1 MKKLSP
7 SLIMLAVLGL
17 SQGAH
22 AANWLELQGN
32 EPANAPTFKLWGF
45 LQPTYTY
52 DKADKISGLIAP
64 AGPNATKTT
73 SYNGQYLIPNLVG
86 PDSTD
91 KQAFQFN
98 RARLGLRGVLNP
110 VDKRINYFI
119 LLEAGKNA
127 LTREHSVVL
136 SDASMTFNYIPGARI
151 RVGLFKLPT
160 GEEALVP
167 VHTAFDY
174 VYFSNVTD
182 NLLNERTVR
191 PTSPSAGRTFSALSP
206 VVAPAKIAGSISGFR
221 DIGIQVYDWFGKGP
235 WEFSYAG
242 MVSNGNNINYLGDNN
257 SSKDFT
263 GRLQASYI
271 FGGKGPKREDL
282 SVFVWHQQGKRT
294 FGSSDYDRVREGTG
308 FTYRQKAIHFA
319 GEYMRGKGMIFVGPQ
334 LPFNDVGLP
343 GFQPV
348 NTVAL
353 SDDNKADGWYLSG
366 GYQFLKNWEFDLRYD
381 TLDRL
386 SNSPA
391 DERVFKTWTVGTQY
405 FINKDTRLTL
415 NYEFRKQEVSNPQA
429 ITNTFQ
435 RANAQTIADN
445 LGDRISLQLTYL
457 F

>member
-7 SLIMLAVLGL
+7 SLIMLAILGL
-17 SQGAH
+17 SQGAQ

-32 EPANAPTFKLWGF
+32 EPANAQTFKLWGF

-52 DKADKISGLIAP
+52 NKADKISGLVGP
-64 AGPNATKTT
+64 ANTT
-73 SYNGQYLIPNLVG
+73 AYNGHYTIPNLVG
-86 PDSTD
+86 PDSSD
-91 KQAFQFN
+91 KQTFQFN

-110 VDKRINYFI
+110 VDKRINYFV

-136 SDASMTFNYIPGARI
+136 SDASMTFNYIPGARVRI
-151 RVGLFKLPT
+151 GLFKLPT
-160 GEEALVP
+160 SEEALVP

-191 PTSPSAGRTFSALSP
+191 PFTPTPGRIYAAATAGLTSAN
-206 VVAPAKIAGSISGFR
+206 IAGSISGFR
-221 DIGIQVYDWFGKGP
+221 DIGIQVYDWFRKDA

-242 MVSNGNNINYLGDNN
+242 MVSNGNNINYLGDDN
-257 SSKDFT
+257 SKKDFT

-308 FTYRQKAIHFA
+308 FTYRQKAIHLT
-319 GEYMRGKGMIFVGPQ
+319 GEYMRGKGMIFFGPQ
-334 LPFNDVGLP
+334 PPFNDLGAPAV
-343 GFQPV
+343 QPV
-348 NTVAL
+348 NAVAL
-353 SDDNKADGWYLSG
+353 SDSNKADGWYLSG
-366 GYQFLKNWEFDLRYD
+366 GYQFLKDWEFDLRYD

-391 DERVFKTWTVGTQY
+391 NERVFKTWTVGTQY
-405 FINKDTRLTL
+405 FINKDTRVTL

-429 ITNTFQ
+429 ITNPVQ

>member
-22 AANWLELQGN
+22 AANWLEIQGN

-52 DKADKISGLIAP
+52 NKADKISGLSGAQAAP
-64 AGPNATKTT
+64 F
-73 SYNGQYLIPNLVG
+73 NGQYLIPNLVG

-110 VDKRINYFI
+110 VDKRINYFV
-119 LLEAGKNA
+119 LLDAGKNA
-127 LTREHSVVL
+127 VTREHSVVL
-136 SDASMTFNYIPGARI
+136 TDASMTFNYIPGARI

-167 VHTAFDY
+167 VHVAYDY
-174 VYFSNVTD
+174 VYFSSVTD
-182 NLLNERTVR
+182 NLLLERTVR
-191 PTSPSAGRTFSALSP
+191 PTSPSPGRTFQTP
-206 VVAPAKIAGSISGFR
+206 FPTGMTPAKIAGSVSGFR
-221 DIGIQVYDWFGKGP
+221 DIGIQVYDWFRKDA

-242 MVSNGNNINYLGDNN
+242 MVSNGNNINYLGDDN

-308 FTYRQKAIHFA
+308 FTYRQKAVHVA
-319 GEYMRGKGMIFVGPQ
+319 GEYMRGRGMIFVGPQ
-334 LPFNDVGLP
+334 LPFNDIGAP
-343 GFQPV
+343 AIQPV
-348 NTVAL
+348 NAVAL
-353 SDDNKADGWYLSG
+353 SDSNKADGWYLSG
-366 GYQFLKNWEFDLRYD
+366 GYQFLKDWEFDLRYD
-381 TLDRL
+381 TLNRL
-386 SNSPA
+386 TNSPA
-391 DERVFKTWTVGTQY
+391 NERDFKTWTVGTQY
-405 FINKDTRLTL
+405 AINKDTRLTL
-415 NYEFRKQEVSNPQA
+415 NYEFRKQEVTNPLA
-429 ITNTFQ
+429 ITNAVQ

>member
-17 SQGAH
+17 SQGAQ

-52 DKADKISGLIAP
+52 NKADKISGLTGAQNTP
-64 AGPNATKTT
+64 
-73 SYNGQYLIPNLVG
+73 YNGHYTIPNLVG
-86 PDSTD
+86 PDSSDQQT
-91 KQAFQFN
+91 FQFN
-98 RARLGLRGVLNP
+98 RARLGVRGVLNP
-110 VDKRINYFI
+110 VDKRINYFV
-119 LLEAGKNA
+119 LLEAGRNA
-127 LTREHSVVL
+127 ITREHSVVL

-167 VHTAFDY
+167 VHTAYDY

-191 PTSPSAGRTFSALSP
+191 PFTPTPGRSY
-206 VVAPAKIAGSISGFR
+206 APASAVLTQANVAGSISGFR

-242 MVSNGNNINYLGDNN
+242 MVSNGNNINYLGDDN

-319 GEYMRGKGMIFVGPQ
+319 GEYMRGKGMIFFGPQ
-334 LPFNDVGLP
+334 PPFNDLGAP
-343 GFQPV
+343 AAQPV
-348 NTVAL
+348 NAVAL
-353 SDDNKADGWYLSG
+353 SDSNKADGWYLSG
-366 GYQFLKNWEFDLRYD
+366 GYQFLKDWEFDLRYD
-381 TLDRL
+381 TLNRL
-386 SNSPA
+386 TNSA
-391 DERVFKTWTVGTQY
+391 ANERDFKTWTVGTQY

-415 NYEFRKQEVSNPQA
+415 NYEFRKQEVPNPQA
-429 ITNTFQ
+429 IPAGPQ

>member
-17 SQGAH
+17 SQGAQ

-52 DKADKISGLIAP
+52 NKADKISGLTGAP
-64 AGPNATKTT
+64 NTP
-73 SYNGQYLIPNLVG
+73 YNGHYIIPNLVG

-98 RARLGLRGVLNP
+98 RARLGVRGVLNP
-110 VDKRINYFI
+110 VDKRINYFV

-167 VHTAFDY
+167 VHTAYDY

-191 PTSPSAGRTFSALSP
+191 PFTPSGRPVAPLSAGIKA
-206 VVAPAKIAGSISGFR
+206 ANIAGSISGFR

-242 MVSNGNNINYLGDNN
+242 MVSNGNNINYLGDDN

-282 SVFVWHQQGKRT
+282 IVFVWHQLGKRT

-319 GEYMRGKGMIFVGPQ
+319 GEYLRGKGMIFVGPQ
-334 LPFNDVGLP
+334 PPFNDLGAPAV
-343 GFQPV
+343 QPL

-353 SDDNKADGWYLSG
+353 SDSNKADGWYLSG
-366 GYQFLKNWEFDLRYD
+366 GYRFLKDWEFDLRYD

-405 FINKDTRLTL
+405 AINKDTRLTL
-415 NYEFRKQEVSNPQA
+415 NYEFRKQEVPNPLA
-429 ITNTFQ
+429 ITNPVV

>member
-17 SQGAH
+17 SQGAQ

-52 DKADKISGLIAP
+52 NKADKITGL
-64 AGPNATKTT
+64 AGQAIP
-73 SYNGQYLIPNLVG
+73 YNGHYIIPNLVG
-86 PDSTD
+86 PDSSD

-98 RARLGLRGVLNP
+98 RARLGVRGVLNP
-110 VDKRINYFI
+110 VDKRINYFV

-127 LTREHSVVL
+127 ITREHSVVL

-167 VHTAFDY
+167 VHTAYDY

-191 PTSPSAGRTFSALSP
+191 PATPSAGRNFAAATVGLTSAN
-206 VVAPAKIAGSISGFR
+206 IAGSISGFR

-319 GEYMRGKGMIFVGPQ
+319 GEYMRGKGMIFFGPQ
-334 LPFNDVGLP
+334 PPFNDLGAPAV
-343 GFQPV
+343 QPV

-353 SDDNKADGWYLSG
+353 SDSNKADGWYLSG
-366 GYQFLKNWEFDLRYD
+366 GYQFLKDWEFDLRYD
-381 TLDRL
+381 TLNRL
-386 SNSPA
+386 TNSA
-391 DERVFKTWTVGTQY
+391 ANERDFKTWTVGTQY

-415 NYEFRKQEVSNPQA
+415 NYEFRKQEVPNPQA
-429 ITNTFQ
+429 IPAGPQ